1 MSEPLEIISLVRA
14 DLLKAQKNPTNW
26 IVISIAA
33 ALTTMGVFN
42 ERSLSFRAFGF
53 PDGLL
58 VGPENVGPLLALVI
72 MPIGAISAGVEYRY
86 DTWKNLLT
94 RRPGRAGFIIGKW
107 ITFVLI
113 VNGVMVTLSLWS
125 QALAGFLGGGP
136 SQPGHLKSVVAEL
149 GIYAIEMIIVGSIA
163 LLGTILRR
171 SAVVG
176 IMFSTVWF
184 IADEGRLLSRI
195 YGPLK
200 LCLFSTAKV
209 SMLAHLCAYES
220 GRPISAATDVLVLS
234 IPVSLL
240 VMASYLVIPVVV
252 ATFAFSRQDMA
263 G

>member
-94 RRPGRAGFIIGKW
+94 RRPGRAGFIIGKMDYFRPDREW
-107 ITFVLI
+107 GDGNV
-113 VNGVMVTLSLWS
+113 VV
-125 QALAGFLGGGP
+125 
-136 SQPGHLKSVVAEL
+136 VVA
-149 GIYAIEMIIVGSIA
+149 GA
-163 LLGTILRR
+163 
-171 SAVVG
+171 
-176 IMFSTVWF
+176 
-184 IADEGRLLSRI
+184 GRLLGRRPFSARSFEVSR
-195 YGPLK
+195 G
-200 LCLFSTAKV
+200 
-209 SMLAHLCAYES
+209 
-220 GRPISAATDVLVLS
+220 
-234 IPVSLL
+234 
-240 VMASYLVIPVVV
+240 
-252 ATFAFSRQDMA
+252 
-263 G
+263 